1 VPNTP
6 ALKQTV
12 RLITLPV
19 CALLSVLA
27 STVHG
32 QDARQINASERPADY
47 SIKVTAYFDS
57 ATLADFGD
65 RIKGYLEL
73 RTRLDSGVPRLRVT
87 IDPDE
92 ISKAEDVL
100 GDRIRVARAAA
111 KQGDIFARPFQDQVG
126 RMLVVEV
133 DEKTLA
139 VIMGDNPGE
148 FSFKVNGTYPKHKSV
163 STVPANLLQLLP
175 ALEDDVEYR
184 FVGRRLI
191 LRDTKANIIIDE
203 IPFALTCH
211 DCGKGS
217 IWSRLKKWT
226 VGPRPHAD

>member
-1 VPNTP
+1 M
-6 ALKQTV
+6 
-12 RLITLPV
+12 RLRTLFIST
-19 CALLSVLA
+19 LLCLLA

-32 QDARQINASERPADY
+32 QDAPQTDTSERPPDY

-73 RTRLDSGVPRLRVT
+73 RTRLDGGMPVLRVT
-87 IDPDE
+87 IDPDG
-92 ISKAEDVL
+92 INQAEDLL

-111 KQGDIFARPFQDQVG
+111 KQGDIFGRHFQDRVG

-163 STVPANLLQLLP
+163 STMPANLLKLLP
-175 ALEDDVEYR
+175 ALNDDVEYR
-184 FVGRRLI
+184 FVGRHLI
-191 LRDTKANIIIDE
+191 LRDTRANIIIDE
-203 IPFALTCH
+203 IPFALTCR
-211 DCGKGS
+211 DCDRRS
-217 IWSRLKKWT
+217 FWARLKAWT
-226 VGPRPHAD
+226 VEPRKAR

>member
-1 VPNTP
+1 MTNPST
-6 ALKQTV
+6 LKQSL
-12 RLITLPV
+12 RLITLFI
-19 CALLSVLA
+19 SVLLCIPA
-27 STVHG
+27 SIVHG
-32 QDARQINASERPADY
+32 QSAQQTDTSDRSADY
-47 SIKVTAYFDS
+47 KIEVTAYFDS
-57 ATLADFGD
+57 ATLADFGE
-65 RIKGYLEL
+65 RIKGYLQL
-73 RTRLDSGVPRLRVT
+73 RTRLDGGGPTLRVT

-92 ISKAEDVL
+92 ITKAEDVL
-100 GDRIRVARAAA
+100 GNKIRVARAAA
-111 KQGDIFARPFQDQVG
+111 KQGDIFAKPFQDQVG

-191 LRDTKANIIIDE
+191 LRDTRANIIIDE
-203 IPFALTCH
+203 IPFALTCS
-211 DCGKGS
+211 DCDNGG
-217 IWSRLKKWT
+217 IWSRLKRWT
-226 VGPRPHAD
+226 VKSRHERD

>member
-1 VPNTP
+1 MHV
-6 ALKQTV
+6 
-12 RLITLPV
+12 ITLFIY
-19 CALLSVLA
+19 AVLCFPA
-27 STVHG
+27 SAVYA
-32 QDARQINASERPADY
+32 QDARQPDTSERSPDY

-57 ATLADFGD
+57 ATLADFGE

-73 RTRLDSGVPRLRVT
+73 RTRLDGGVPTLRVT

-92 ISKAEDVL
+92 ITKSEDVL
-100 GDRIRVARAAA
+100 GNRIRVARAAA
-111 KQGDIFARPFQDQVG
+111 KQGDIFAKPFQDQVG

-163 STVPANLLQLLP
+163 STIPATLLQLLP

-184 FVGRRLI
+184 FVGRHLI
-191 LRDTKANIIIDE
+191 LRDTRANIIIDE
-203 IPFALTCH
+203 IPFALTCR
-211 DCGKGS
+211 DCDKRGL
-217 IWSRLKKWT
+217 WSRLKKWT
-226 VGPRPHAD
+226 VEPRAAR